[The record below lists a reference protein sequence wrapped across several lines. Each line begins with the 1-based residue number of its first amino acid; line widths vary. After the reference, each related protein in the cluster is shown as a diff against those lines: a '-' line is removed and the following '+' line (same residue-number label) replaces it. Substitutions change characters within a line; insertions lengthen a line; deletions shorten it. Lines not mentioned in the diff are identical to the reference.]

1 MQSFWEK
8 DLTHYEVAIVG
19 AGIVGLSIAA
29 SLIEKNIK
37 NILILDRS
45 VIPYGASTRNAGFA
59 CYGSLTEVLSDI
71 KTMGAD
77 NARELL
83 FNRWMGLQI
92 TRKRLGEAGMEYESL
107 GGYELL
113 ENQVEARLDQM
124 DAVNQ
129 LVSDFLPGYLRDADD
144 LKSELGIHS
153 DGRLISIDQEAQLNP
168 ALLLRS
174 LEQYVTENGATIRT
188 GSHVK
193 SLNDINDK
201 IQIEVKDGSRKM
213 ITFSAGKV
221 VVAVNG
227 FAEELI
233 GNDLVKPGRG
243 QVFITKPIPELK
255 FKGNLHIEE
264 GYYYFR
270 NVGNRL
276 LIGGA
281 RNFGF
286 QNEETTEIELNDK
299 IQSHL
304 EHKSQ
309 EIFQLGDSFAVE
321 MRWSGIMAFGND
333 KTPLVQRSG
342 NNMYLALRMG
352 GMGVALAGTIGE
364 EVAEMIEEDGL

>member
-281 RNFGF
+281 RNFDF

>member
-1 MQSFWEK
+1 M
-8 DLTHYEVAIVG
+8 
-19 AGIVGLSIAA
+19 GLSIAA

-281 RNFGF
+281 RNFDF

-352 GMGVALAGTIGE
+352 AMGVALAGTIGE